1 MRDILSLVS
10 SQSPSNARE
19 KHLRPLKRPLT
30 AGDAEA
36 PAKVHPSQRYTNSRG
51 ADRGTDQA
59 GRDVRTARPT
69 KATTETRAAKQAGRG
84 TRAVR
89 RTKAAADQA
98 ERDIRA
104 TRHTK
109 ALTEARAAEQAGRD
123 AATLLR
129 PLGSLRQLRLCC
141 ERRCAVRPRAPSP

>member
-19 KHLRPLKRPLT
+19 RQLRPLKRPLT

-59 GRDVRTARPT
+59 GRDIRTTRPT
-69 KATTETRAAKQAGRG
+69 KAITETRAARQAGRG
-84 TRAVR
+84 
-89 RTKAAADQA
+89 Q
-98 ERDIRA
+98 
-104 TRHTK
+104 
-109 ALTEARAAEQAGRD
+109 
-123 AATLLR
+123 
-129 PLGSLRQLRLCC
+129 
-141 ERRCAVRPRAPSP
+141 RPRLGCHPRCKRHVLLEKPLRHSVEEVSNPLKRPRRQMQVSTRNYKREESV